1 MMQTELS
8 PKNNLSKLLGF
19 FQPMP
24 LITSVTG
31 IIPVR
36 MSHLKFE
43 GYQLHF
49 YSHVK
54 MKDFIVKHSIL
65 SIASLLIY
73 LNGRRAEHRMSAG
86 RIEGKLSGSNLPY
99 FLFNLS
105 FLFQLRC
112 VCINACYL
120 LFATYSVCL
129 CFHMQVRKSIAG
141 QHLFPLHPI
150 SVTSFS
156 LPHAH
161 PLHYHICAG
170 TCTKELSASF
180 FLRENAACSLVV
192 KARHKVYS

>member
-36 MSHLKFE
+36 MSHLKFD

-141 QHLFPLHPI
+141 QHFFPPTPHFCHVLL
-150 SVTSFS
+150 SSTCSSSS
-156 LPHAH
+156 LSHLCWDMH
-161 PLHYHICAG
+161 QG
-170 TCTKELSASF
+170 TVSKLLSKRKCC
-180 FLRENAACSLVV
+180 L
-192 KARHKVYS
+192 